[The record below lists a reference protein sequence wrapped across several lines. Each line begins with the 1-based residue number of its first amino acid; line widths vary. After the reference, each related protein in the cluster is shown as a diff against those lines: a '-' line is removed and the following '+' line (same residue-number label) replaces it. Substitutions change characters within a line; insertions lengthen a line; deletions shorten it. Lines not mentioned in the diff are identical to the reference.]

1 MRIDDKPEPMQYK
14 GGMKISGYDRI
25 KPSSK
30 TEKRSGTSSVQSSG
44 FAALLGLSD
53 TGESAAPSHVGELAA
68 TNAVSNL
75 LALQEITEEEVKRK
89 KLVQQGKNTLDALE
103 KLRQQLLIGSLPMQ
117 VLRELSRNIAIEKQS
132 VNDPVLMALMADIE
146 LRAAVELAKLEV
158 AMAQRNT

>member
-1 MRIDDKPEPMQYK
+1 
-14 GGMKISGYDRI
+14 MKISGYDPI

-30 TEKRSGTSSVQSSG
+30 TEKRGSTSSVSSSG
-44 FAALLGLSD
+44 FAQLLGLAGAD
-53 TGESAAPSHVGELAA
+53 ESAAPSHVSELAA

-75 LALQEITEEEVKRK
+75 LALQEISEEEVKRK
-89 KLVQQGKNTLDALE
+89 KLMQQGKNTLDALE